1 MIMLEVTTRNNSKKE
16 AVVGVSG
23 VVSVSE
29 RELAVCISCHVVS
42 HSSLFV
48 LFHTGN
54 LSQRGGMRASKL
66 QQRNVENDGTKEESK
81 KPAAVLGDVKEKPVG
96 EEIEEDTTPQL
107 KDEDDV
113 DDGDRKP
120 AAKATGA
127 PKEETVV
134 VVVTMD
140 EAKYSTD
147 RMIKALVST
156 WSVSCIDVLRY
167 VCESLI

>member
-1 MIMLEVTTRNNSKKE
+1 
-16 AVVGVSG
+16 
-23 VVSVSE
+23 
-29 RELAVCISCHVVS
+29 
-42 HSSLFV
+42 
-48 LFHTGN
+48 
-54 LSQRGGMRASKL
+54 MRASKL

-147 RMIKALVST
+147 RMIKALKKLGPFLQPEPTRRMKLVNWTVS
-156 WSVSCIDVLRY
+156 WK
-167 VCESLI
+167 ESLL